1 MKVFM
6 FNPPTGLYIRGE
18 DRCQVPVK
26 GLTATAPR
34 PPIDFAQI
42 AGILKEWY
50 GVRDIYI
57 KDYPVEGGTFKDL
70 YADFNRIQPDYVI
83 ISTTTPTILKDAQL
97 VKQLK
102 EDFPE
107 TIFVLKGAHF
117 YTTGEDII
125 SRYQVDFAVYGET
138 DIVAS
143 ELIGKLE
150 NGVSPYNIRGIIF
163 YDHNAQRAVRTPPRE
178 FFEPLD
184 DLPFPDR
191 SLLRNELYIRPD
203 TGEPQTTIQS
213 HRGCPFKCT
222 YCLSR
227 VVYGNKVRFRSPQNV
242 VDEIE
247 HVYEKFGIRN
257 FFFRA
262 DTFTINKKWV
272 IELSKEIIERGLHEK
287 IQWVTNSR
295 VDTIDEERVKWMKK
309 AGCWLVSLGIESGN
323 QEILNRIKKGIT
335 LDQAR
340 NAVKILKEHGIK
352 TYLFFMLG
360 FPWESRK
367 EVEETIQFAKELD
380 GDFYEFHVLVPF
392 PGTEIY
398 DEIVKLGLLVV
409 DDLTGYDHSKPA
421 IRTLHLTPEEIEEL
435 RERAIRE
442 TYLSTRYLK
451 KKAIEMLKQPRLIL
465 PYAKYGLRLLKL

>member
-1 MKVFM
+1 MRILM

-26 GLTATAPR
+26 GLVATAPR

-42 AGILKEWY
+42 AGILKDWY
-50 GVRDIYI
+50 GIKDIHI
-57 KDYPVEGGTFKDL
+57 RDYPVEGGTVKDL
-70 YADFNRIQPDYVI
+70 YRDFDRIKPDYAV
-83 ISTTTPTILKDAQL
+83 ISTTTPTILKDAEL
-97 VKQLK
+97 VRQLK
-102 EDFPE
+102 EKFPE
-107 TIFVLKGAHF
+107 TNFILKGAHF
-117 YTTGEDII
+117 YAAGEDVV
-125 SRYQVDFAVYGET
+125 SRYKVDFAVYGET

-150 NGVSPYNIRGIIF
+150 EGVHPKDIRGIIF
-163 YDHNAQRAVRTPPRE
+163 YDPNTEKAIRTPPRE

-184 DLPFPDR
+184 NLPFPDR

-203 TGEPQTTIQS
+203 TEEPQTTIQS

-227 VVYGNKVRFRSPQNV
+227 IVYGSKVRFRTPQNV

-247 HVYEKFGIRN
+247 QVYEKFGIKN

-262 DTFTINKKWV
+262 DTFTINKRWV
-272 IELSKEIIERGLHEK
+272 INLSKEILERGLHEE

-295 VDTIDEERVKWMKK
+295 VDTIDDDRAQWMKK

-340 NAVKILKEHGIK
+340 NAVKVLKKYGIK
-352 TYLFFMLG
+352 TYLFFMIG
-360 FPWESRK
+360 FPWESKK
-367 EVEETIQFAKELD
+367 EVEDTIRFAKELD

-398 DEIVKLGLLVV
+398 EEITKLGLLVV
-409 DDLTGYDHSKPA
+409 SDLTGYDHSKPA
-421 IRTLHLTPEEIEEL
+421 IRTLYLAPEEIEEL

-442 TYLSTRYLK
+442 TYLSPKYLK
-451 KKAIEMLKQPRLIL
+451 KKALEIIKQPKLIV
-465 PYAKYGLRLLKL
+465 PYAKYGFKLLKP